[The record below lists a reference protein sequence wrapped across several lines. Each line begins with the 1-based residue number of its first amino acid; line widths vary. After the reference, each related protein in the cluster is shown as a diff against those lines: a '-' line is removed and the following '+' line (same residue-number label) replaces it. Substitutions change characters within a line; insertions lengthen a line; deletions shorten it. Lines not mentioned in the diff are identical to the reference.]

1 MARPPKGLHDVY
13 QKGPDV
19 GLDLAGLG
27 WTGGPEPIPRIDH
40 ILG

>member
-19 GLDLAGLG
+19 ELDLAGLG
-27 WTGGPEPIPRIDH
+27 RTGGPKPIPRIDH

>member
-27 WTGGPEPIPRIDH
+27 RTGGAKPIPRIYH

>member
-27 WTGGPEPIPRIDH
+27 RIGGPKPIPRIDH